1 MIKYPLYDELQRLVN
16 EKEDKSIDVNSVCLT
31 LNAISRLTQIEQT
44 EHAALIL
51 HHEMIEN
58 KGVLLTVI
66 PYDGKLMPGN
76 KNILFSFVKLPLAL
90 KQIIAQYIDYFKEQ
104 IQ

>member
-1 MIKYPLYDELQRLVN
+1 
-16 EKEDKSIDVNSVCLT
+16 VCLT

-44 EHAALIL
+44 EHYEELAALIL
-51 HHEMIEN
+51 HHEMIDN